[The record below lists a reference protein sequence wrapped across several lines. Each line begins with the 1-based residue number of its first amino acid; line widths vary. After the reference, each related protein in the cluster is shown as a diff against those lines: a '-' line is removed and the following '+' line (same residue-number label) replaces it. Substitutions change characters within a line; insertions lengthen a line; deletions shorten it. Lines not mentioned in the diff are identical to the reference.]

1 MTYAEA
7 EAYERQGQIK
17 IHDPKVAFPGMAA
30 AGKLAA
36 ECLDMLVAEAK
47 EGVTTGRI
55 DDLAR
60 QFVFDNGALPA
71 CVNYRGYR
79 HTVCTSLNHVV
90 CHGIPGDR
98 VLKDG
103 DIVNIDVTVIV
114 DGWHGDTSRMYSIG
128 PNVSRKAQR
137 LMDVTYEAM
146 MRGLAIIKP
155 GVTLGDLGHTIQAFA
170 EAERMSI
177 VREFCGHGLG
187 RVFHDA
193 PNILHFGKPGTGDV
207 LTGMITGFLSQ
218 GLKPVNAAALA
229 AGDAGA
235 GWRQPVIGADLR
247 DQFIDIEAAEPAA
260 IRRPAGRFELQIQLA
275 DLAERPL
282 EWRFFVRLAHL
293 RLLLSARLLFPELL
307 AGPTAARTGLAGAGA
322 RAVALPFRRSR
333 AFAIGNGLGARTHR
347 VEIGEMRRFKF
358 TPRPALRADLPL
370 KGGGGRR
377 GAALAFSARAV
388 RQHLV
393 IGGDAHFI
401 EGGFVRAGERIGA

>member
-36 ECLDMLVAEAK
+36 ECLDMLVPEAK
-47 EGVTTGRI
+47 EGVTTARL

-60 QFVFDNGALPA
+60 QFVFDHGALPA
-71 CVNYRGYR
+71 CVFYRGYR
-79 HTVCTSLNHVV
+79 HTVCTSVNHVV

-128 PNVSRKAQR
+128 PNVPRKAQR

-155 GVTLGDLGHTIQAFA
+155 GVTLGDLGYAIQTYA
-170 EAERMSI
+170 EGERTSV

-193 PNILHFGKPGTGDV
+193 PNILHFGKPGQGDV
-207 LTGMITGFLSQ
+207 LKPGMIFTVEPMLNAGSPAIKVLNDGWTAVTKDKSLSAQ
-218 GLKPVNAAALA
+218 YEHSVGVTED
-229 AGDAGA
+229 GV
-235 GWRQPVIGADLR
+235 VI
-247 DQFIDIEAAEPAA
+247 FTKS
-260 IRRPAGRFELQIQLA
+260 PAGLDEPHKLNA
-275 DLAERPL
+275 
-282 EWRFFVRLAHL
+282 
-293 RLLLSARLLFPELL
+293 
-307 AGPTAARTGLAGAGA
+307 TA
-322 RAVALPFRRSR
+322 
-333 AFAIGNGLGARTHR
+333 
-347 VEIGEMRRFKF
+347 
-358 TPRPALRADLPL
+358 
-370 KGGGGRR
+370 
-377 GAALAFSARAV
+377 
-388 RQHLV
+388 
-393 IGGDAHFI
+393 
-401 EGGFVRAGERIGA
+401 